1 MRILKYFIL
10 SALAFLS
17 LNANDSCYDIYKT
30 EAKADTKINK
40 AIFVLID
47 ETTFFNNSLQEQI
60 LKNSIK
66 HIEAGNYI
74 YIAKF
79 SAFIGNHYN
88 EKVFEFKLD
97 KPLDDKQR
105 YNERKDSLK
114 KIDKCLKDQVGFAK
128 VQTVENIKKSF
139 LKPDEEI
146 AKSDIFYALD
156 DFGKN
161 VISKIE
167 ADEKIVILASD
178 LLENSTIS
186 SFYSKGTTRIID
198 SKKEIQIVEKNNL
211 ISDFG
216 GASLYVVGT
225 GIVTGKN
232 STTYRDPK
240 ILISLKNFWEEYFS
254 KSNANLVELGQPALK
269 NDIK

>member
-1 MRILKYFIL
+1 MSFIKYFIL

-17 LNANDSCYDIYKT
+17 LNANSSCYEIYKT
-30 EAKADTKINK
+30 EVKADTKINK

-47 ETTFFNNSLQEQI
+47 ETTFFNDSLQDQI

-88 EKVFEFKLD
+88 EKVFDFKLD
-97 KPLDDKQR
+97 KPLDEKQR

-128 VQTVENIKKSF
+128 VQTIENIKKSF
-139 LKPDEEI
+139 LKPNENIE
-146 AKSDIFYALD
+146 KSDIFYALD

-161 VISKIE
+161 VISRVE

-216 GASLYVVGT
+216 GAALYVVGT

-240 ILISLKNFWEEYFS
+240 ILISLKNFWEEYFK

-269 NDIK
+269 NEIK

>member
-1 MRILKYFIL
+1 MRILKYLFFT
-10 SALAFLS
+10 ALAFVS
-17 LNANDSCYDIYKT
+17 LNANSSCYDIYKT
-30 EAKADTKINK
+30 EAKGDTKINK

-47 ETTFFNNSLQEQI
+47 ETTFFNENLQEQI

-74 YIAKF
+74 YVAKF

-88 EKVFEFKLD
+88 EKVFDFKLD
-97 KPLDDKQR
+97 KPLDEKQR

-114 KIDKCLKDQVGFAK
+114 KIDKCMKDQVGFAK
-128 VQTVENIKKSF
+128 FQTLENIKKSF
-139 LKPDEEI
+139 LKPDENI
-146 AKSDIFYALD
+146 AKSDIFYALE
-156 DFGKN
+156 DFGEN

-186 SFYSKGTTRIID
+186 SFYSKGIARLID
-198 SKKEIQIVEKNNL
+198 PKKEIQIVEKNNL

-216 GASLYVVGT
+216 KASLYVVGT

-240 ILISLKNFWEEYFS
+240 ILISLKSFWEEYFT

-269 NDIK
+269 NDIR